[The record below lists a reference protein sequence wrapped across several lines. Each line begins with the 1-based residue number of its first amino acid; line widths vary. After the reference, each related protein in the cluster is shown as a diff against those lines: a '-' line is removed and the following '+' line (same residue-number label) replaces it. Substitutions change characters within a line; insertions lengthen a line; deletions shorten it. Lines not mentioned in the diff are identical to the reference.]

1 MLDDRQTIVIVDD
14 DLKVGLALKRAL
26 STWGYHTE
34 LHQSVAE
41 CLNAPATREAI
52 CLVIDVHLGN
62 DSGIDLVRRLS
73 MMGINKNVIHISG
86 ASDDATRREAL
97 SSGSIAFLEKPFE
110 IVQLVRII
118 ERATAQTASGTAP
131 KATLPR
137 VLPNC

>member
-1 MLDDRQTIVIVDD
+1 MFADRQTIVIVDD

-26 STWGYHTE
+26 STWGYHPE
-34 LHQSVAE
+34 LHQSAAE
-41 CLNAPATREAI
+41 CLNAPATRQAI

-62 DSGIDLVRRLS
+62 DSGVDLVRRLS
-73 MMGINKNVIHISG
+73 MIGINKNVIHMSG

-110 IVQLVRII
+110 ILQLVRII
-118 ERATAQTASGTAP
+118 ERTTAQAASEAVA